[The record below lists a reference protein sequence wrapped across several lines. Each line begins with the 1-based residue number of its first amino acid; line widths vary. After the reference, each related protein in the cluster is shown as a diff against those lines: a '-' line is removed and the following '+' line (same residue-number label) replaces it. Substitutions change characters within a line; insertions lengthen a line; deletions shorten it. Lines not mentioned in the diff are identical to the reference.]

1 MAYRIGI
8 IAVVL
13 MLLACTRQLSHAEPP
28 TPGNGYDP
36 CLSPERAILELVDKG
51 NEVEKSDIGEL
62 ISYLVQHCKMELG
75 EVDKIFTTMINFKR
89 QENLSKRAR
98 QGLLNPEPYLG
109 LYKRSLIATQEWD
122 MVALF
127 GNSRNQASCLGAI
140 KVIQAEVD
148 SSGEYRCVNL
158 PEDWRKHSIDEVVGR
173 SIRLDE

>member
-8 IAVVL
+8 VAVVL
-13 MLLACTRQLSHAEPP
+13 MLSACTRQLSHAEPP

-36 CLSPERAILELVDKG
+36 CLYPNRAVLELVDRGDK
-51 NEVEKSDIGEL
+51 VEKSDIGNL
-62 ISYLVQHCKMELG
+62 MSYLVQHCKMELE
-75 EVDKIFTTMINFKR
+75 EVDKIFTDTIRFKR

-98 QGLLNPEPYLG
+98 KVLLNPEPYLG

-127 GNSRNQASCLGAI
+127 GNSRNQASCLGAL
-140 KVIQAEVD
+140 KAIQDEVD

-158 PEDWRKHSIDEVVGR
+158 PEDWRKHSIDEVVKR
-173 SIRLDE
+173 SIRLEE